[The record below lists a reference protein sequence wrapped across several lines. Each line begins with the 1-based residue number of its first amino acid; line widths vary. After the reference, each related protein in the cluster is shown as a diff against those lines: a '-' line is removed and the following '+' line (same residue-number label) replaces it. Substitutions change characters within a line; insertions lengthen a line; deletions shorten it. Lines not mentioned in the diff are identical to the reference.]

1 MSLGAVRRL
10 VAAVVFAVVVAPGV
24 AHADPPKVTCLAYE
38 QAYGLTAKGAL
49 DEHDY
54 CLADGK
60 TGLQATHRVAPEGWW
75 RGGSVL
81 SAGNDLLVA
90 GTPSVFYQV
99 TPSGALYRYETG
111 STHTIKPGLRIGA
124 RFGDWRRI
132 RSLFAPS
139 PDALMGIDAHGRLL
153 HWFYVTGSG
162 HEQWIGPLVQGHGFT
177 GREHLIGLDDHGAFG
192 VDPASPHAL
201 VDWDRTH
208 EIRRRGVLPASVD
221 GVKVTGVEGLAP
233 YVRGS
238 GGRIVRLT
246 RTGPGSASRWTAAAL
261 RSDRYAQVFAGGF
274 EAPLVADPYEWQ

>member
-10 VAAVVFAVVVAPGV
+10 VTAVVFAVVMAPGV

-81 SAGNDLLVA
+81 SGGNDLLVP

-124 RFGDWRRI
+124 R
-132 RSLFAPS
+132 
-139 PDALMGIDAHGRLL
+139 
-153 HWFYVTGSG
+153 
-162 HEQWIGPLVQGHGFT
+162 
-177 GREHLIGLDDHGAFG
+177 
-192 VDPASPHAL
+192 
-201 VDWDRTH
+201 
-208 EIRRRGVLPASVD
+208 
-221 GVKVTGVEGLAP
+221 
-233 YVRGS
+233 
-238 GGRIVRLT
+238 
-246 RTGPGSASRWTAAAL
+246 
-261 RSDRYAQVFAGGF
+261 
-274 EAPLVADPYEWQ
+274 